1 MKHPL
6 NHIQF
11 VLNNFY
17 RFFNSFEIRAIDI
30 SISTILMKSLVHLL
44 LYAEIINHKPF
55 LFSGINTINTR
66 YGLNQR
72 VHL

>member
-11 VLNNFY
+11 VLNHFY
-17 RFFNSFEIRAIDI
+17 RFFNSFEVRTIDF
-30 SISTILMKSLVHLL
+30 SISAILMNSFVHLS
-44 LYAEIINHKPF
+44 LYTEIVNYKPF
-55 LFSGINTINTR
+55 FFSGINTINTR